1 VPSSEEIRSSS
12 ARVTATDDIAR
23 VSMRAAR
30 SVSLKVMEVGGK
42 GGHRP
47 SPLRCVKG
55 HASDQ
60 LHGHNIGAAALR
72 VHPICFGHERS
83 IGG

>member
-1 VPSSEEIRSSS
+1 M
-12 ARVTATDDIAR
+12 ATDDIAR
-23 VSMRAAR
+23 VSMQAAR

-42 GGHRP
+42 GAIVH
-47 SPLRCVKG
+47 LRCVKG

-60 LHGHNIGAAALR
+60 LHGHNIGAPALR